1 MLEKKRVYIIGNL
14 RGSTR
19 ARLLLDFVSGSNKYS
34 FSYDDTHFFK
44 VNSKNLLKKAF
55 LLLPNFLNSLSSFS
69 KFLISDIIFILP
81 MGKISF
87 FKLKLAKL
95 MNKKVVTEFYISKY
109 DTYVNDK
116 KRVDKNSKN
125 ALALKKFD
133 QNIID
138 LSSDLI
144 FLNNSEKEYYLDVVQ
159 RSNTTTKI
167 HLIPLA
173 TESKMIAQLNY
184 ANLKTKKLILCWW
197 GSYIPLH
204 GLDKIIE
211 SAKYLKQSDISFEYH
226 LFGTADKKAVS
237 YQKMIDELELND
249 VVKIDNTKTFADK
262 SLDKFLIENCD
273 IAFGNFGDS
282 EKAKVVMVNKAVEAV
297 SMKIPVLSQKTK
309 ALGEYFENEETMFF
323 CEPSPE
329 EIAKNIFK
337 ISNNPELIKSVSK
350 KGFSLYQKRFS
361 KEAYIEDIQ
370 KILES

>member
-1 MLEKKRVYIIGNL
+1 MLEKKRIYIIGNL
-14 RGSTR
+14 TGSTR

-44 VNSKNLLKKAF
+44 VNSKNLLKKTF

-81 MGKISF
+81 MGKISYL
-87 FKLKLAKL
+87 KLKLAKL

-138 LSSDLI
+138 FSSDLI

-226 LFGTADKKAVS
+226 LFGTADKKAIA

-329 EIAKNIFK
+329 EIAKTILK

-350 KGFSLYQKRFS
+350 KGFILYQKRFS

>member
-14 RGSTR
+14 TGSTR

-81 MGKISF
+81 MGKISYL
-87 FKLKLAKL
+87 KLKLAKL

-226 LFGTADKKAVS
+226 LFGTADKKAIA

>member
-14 RGSTR
+14 TGSTR

-173 TESKMIAQLNY
+173 TESKMMAQLNY

-226 LFGTADKKAVS
+226 LFGTADKKAVA

-329 EIAKNIFK
+329 EIAKAIFK

-370 KILES
+370 KILVS

>member
-14 RGSTR
+14 TGSTR

-44 VNSKNLLKKAF
+44 VNSKDLLKKAF